1 MIHDRLSPE
10 FSRRN
15 FLCGASA
22 LAIAQA
28 APFALANPPAPSPK
42 RPFAYVGTYTTAV
55 DGPANGEGI
64 YLFETDSLTGEL
76 RNRRLVAKTPSPS
89 WLAFHPS
96 RKFLYAVNEVD
107 DYGGKSGSVTGFAI
121 DAATGDLRAL
131 NTVSSEGATPAHMSL
146 DSTGKFAFVA
156 NYGGGTIAVLPIRE
170 DGSLGGAVDV
180 HRDLGS
186 LGSIHAEHAPQGSFA
201 ISGHEAP
208 HAHMITA
215 DPRNKFVLATDLGQD
230 RIYIYRFD
238 LGTGK
243 LTPSDTPYVELP
255 SGDGPR
261 HFAFHPNGHWLYSIQ
276 EESSTISSFAY
287 DPATGGLAARQ
298 TISTLPPG
306 FAGTNFCSEILV
318 SREGKFVYGANRL
331 HDSIAVFSISANGE
345 LTRVGQTS
353 TMGDYPRHCN
363 IDPAG
368 RFFYSCN
375 QHSDCITCFR
385 IHPETGSLTFT
396 GRYTPVGSPANIVF
410 LA

>member
-1 MIHDRLSPE
+1 MIDCHQNSPAAISCAARRRWP
-10 FSRRN
+10 SRRPRR
-15 FLCGASA
+15 LRWPTHRR
-22 LAIAQA
+22 LRR
-28 APFALANPPAPSPK
+28 K
-42 RPFAYVGTYTTAV
+42 RPLAYVGTYTTAV
-55 DGPANGEGI
+55 DGPGNGEGI

-89 WLAFHPS
+89 WLAFIL
-96 RKFLYAVNEVD
+96 RARFLYSVNEVD

-121 DAATGDLRAL
+121 DAATGDLHAL

-146 DSTGKFAFVA
+146 DATGKFAFVA
-156 NYGGGTIAVLPIRE
+156 NYGGGTIAVLPIR
-170 DGSLGGAVDV
+170 DGRLARGRRRRSSRHWARWAASTRHTRL
-180 HRDLGS
+180 
-186 LGSIHAEHAPQGSFA
+186 QGSFA

-208 HAHMITA
+208 HAHMIA
-215 DPRNKFVLATDLGQD
+215 PDPQQQIRPCHRSRPGSHLRLSI
-230 RIYIYRFD
+230 RSS
-238 LGTGK
+238 TGK

-287 DPATGGLAARQ
+287 DPATGGLTSRQ

-331 HDSIAVFSISANGE
+331 HDSIAVFSIAANGE
-345 LTRVGQTS
+345 LARVGQTS